1 MTKRNTV
8 IFLVSTFLFS
18 WILWVP
24 SVLEKFGI
32 ISLGSETVSNTIYFI
47 TIILGAFGP
56 AFGTFMAL
64 RNEKILFKTHL
75 KKVIKTKKI
84 KMLGLLLFIII
95 LIPLAI
101 NGFSLIIGRIF
112 SLSIP
117 PSPLPHDKWFMPYL
131 LYIPYLLFVSILGGG
146 QEEIGWRGY
155 LQGELLK
162 KLSPEITSLIIG
174 FFWGLWHTPL
184 WFMIWDT
191 HYYTPYIGFILMTM
205 SISFVYSYIYE
216 KSQGNLL
223 IMVLFHG
230 SNNAAHALFYLFYDE
245 LPASAQFLYWIY
257 VAVNIL
263 AAFIVIILRIIQKRK
278 LKNEKPPTLDSN

>member
-1 MTKRNTV
+1 
-8 IFLVSTFLFS
+8 
-18 WILWVP
+18 VP
-24 SVLEKFGI
+24 SVLEKFGV
-32 ISLGSETVSNTIYFI
+32 ISLGSETVSNTIYFV

-56 AFGTFMAL
+56 AFGAFMAL
-64 RNEKILFKTHL
+64 RNEKISFKAHL

-84 KMLGLLLFIII
+84 KMWGLLLVIII

-101 NGFSLIIGRIF
+101 NGLSLLIGKLFSLP
-112 SLSIP
+112 IP
-117 PSPLPHDKWFMPYL
+117 PSPLPQDKWFMPYL

-155 LQGELLK
+155 LQAELLK
-162 KLSPEITSLIIG
+162 KTSPEVTSLIIG
-174 FFWGLWHTPL
+174 FFWGFWHTPL

-191 HYYTPYIGFILMTM
+191 HNITPYIGFLLMTM

-223 IMVLFHG
+223 VMVLFHG

-245 LPASAQFLYWIY
+245 LPASAQYLYWIY
-257 VAVNIL
+257 VGMNIL
-263 AAFIVIILRIIQKRK
+263 TALIIITIRLIRKRK
-278 LKNEKPPTLDSN
+278 LTNEKTSTVDEN